1 MNTEAAIAQGLTI
14 SDLARRT
21 GLTPA
26 TLRAWETRY
35 GFPVPSRRASG
46 HRRYDERDVALVRD
60 VLRRRDAGVRLETAV
75 AEAAG
80 ARAVLTTPTTSVFAE
95 LRRTHPHIAVQ
106 RLRKSTLLA
115 LSWAMEDEYC
125 ARAQQPTLFA
135 AFQEARFY
143 RHAEPRWRELARTAR
158 SAVVFADF
166 ASVDGSAGEATEAG
180 RKTSGDAGSGA
191 GVDAVHLP
199 EEAPMRREWSLV
211 CDAPDYTA
219 ALAAWELPGQDAVP
233 DRERLFEAV
242 WTLEP
247 RAVRD
252 AARVC
257 ARLTDVLAP
266 SAAHD
271 WSRLEA
277 PAPEPSDDLRAAT
290 SLFQRLVA
298 YLDGGRTAD

>member
-1 MNTEAAIAQGLTI
+1 MNTEAAIAQDLTI

-46 HRRYDERDVALVRD
+46 HRRYDERDVVLVKE

-95 LRRTHPHIAVQ
+95 VRRTHPHIAVQ

-115 LSWAMEDEYC
+115 LTWAMEDEYC

-135 AFQEARFY
+135 AFQEARFF
-143 RHAEPRWRELARTAR
+143 RQAEPRWRELARTAR

-166 ASVDGSAGEATEAG
+166 ASVEESPDGSGHAGATPA
-180 RKTSGDAGSGA
+180 
-191 GVDAVHLP
+191 VDAVHLP

-219 ALAAWELPGQDAVP
+219 ALAAWELPGQDGVP
-233 DRERLFEAV
+233 DRDRLFEAV

-257 ARLTDVLAP
+257 ARLADVLAP

-271 WSRLEA
+271 WGRLEA
-277 PAPEPSDDLRAAT
+277 LAPEPSDDLRAAT

-298 YLDGGRTAD
+298 YLDGGSTAG